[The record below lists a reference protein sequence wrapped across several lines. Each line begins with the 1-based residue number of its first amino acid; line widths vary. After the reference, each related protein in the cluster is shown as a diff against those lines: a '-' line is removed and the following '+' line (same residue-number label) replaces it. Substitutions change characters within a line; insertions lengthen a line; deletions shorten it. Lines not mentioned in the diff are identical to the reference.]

1 MDARQVWQTALERI
15 QSRVSGGAYTTWF
28 RGAVGVE
35 LTHRVLVVAVSNTFA
50 AEHLSQR
57 FADVTRTVVSQVLGA
72 PAEVRFVPMAA
83 YASASAQGH
92 QPASEPASRSDRGR
106 APEARPSTREPAP
119 HPRAEVAQSAALAT
133 PPRSSPRGRAGRPSP
148 TGGSLRAQPPLP
160 GLTERPTPLLT
171 PPTSPATSAPVTR
184 ATPLVRATSA
194 PVSAPH
200 SGALRGSDRSWS
212 SDGARPNPRF
222 TFETF
227 MVGTSNR
234 FAFAAAQEIVSAPG
248 ERYNPLYIYGGVGL
262 GKTHLLHAIG
272 HRLMAQG
279 QRVVYV
285 TAERFTNEIVEA
297 IRRRTTAQFRE
308 RYRAVDAL
316 LMDDAQF
323 IAGRESTEEEF
334 FHTFNW
340 LHEDNKQIVLTS
352 DRPPRAMRHLH
363 DRLRSRFEWGLLAD
377 IQPPDYEGRLAILRA
392 KAQALGVAMPD
403 ESLIRLAHPACD
415 SIRELE
421 GELTRVIAYAQT
433 LGQSLDPETVTR
445 ALGPVREERRA
456 SRPIDAP
463 AVLAAVSER
472 FSVPVDALLG
482 KSRERQTA
490 WARQVAMYLMRE
502 ETGASLFQIGDKLG
516 GRDHTT
522 VMHGCATVAKRMEA
536 DPRARADVAATQAL
550 LRG

>member
-15 QSRVSGGAYTTWF
+15 QERVSRGAYTTWF

-35 LTHRVLVVAVSNTFA
+35 LSHRVLVVAVSNTFA

-57 FADVTRTVVSQVLGA
+57 FADTTRAVVSQVLGA
-72 PAEVRFVPMAA
+72 PTEVRFVPEATLRGMGAA
-83 YASASAQGH
+83 ATTSMEQSQSPT
-92 QPASEPASRSDRGR
+92 QEPGGAPRRR
-106 APEARPSTREPAP
+106 AGSPRTPRPRP
-119 HPRAEVAQSAALAT
+119 EVAQSAALAA
-133 PPRSSPRGRAGRPSP
+133 PPRPTPRRRSGAPASPSSAGQ
-148 TGGSLRAQPPLP
+148 LRAQPPLP
-160 GLTERPTPLLT
+160 GLTARPTPLLAANAPMSPLAQRT
-171 PPTSPATSAPVTR
+171 TQPPAGAPR
-184 ATPLVRATSA
+184 
-194 PVSAPH
+194 
-200 SGALRGSDRSWS
+200 SGPLRGGGNGWS

-227 MVGTSNR
+227 MVGASNR
-234 FAFAAAQEIVSAPG
+234 FAYAAAQEIVNAPG
-248 ERYNPLYIYGGVGL
+248 ERYNPLFIYGGVGL

-272 HRLMAQG
+272 HRLMEQG
-279 QRVVYV
+279 LRVVYV

-297 IRRRTTAQFRE
+297 IRRRTTQQFRD
-308 RYRAVDAL
+308 RYRLVDAL

-340 LHEDNKQIVLTS
+340 LHEANKQIVLTS

-377 IQPPDYEGRLAILRA
+377 IQPPDYEARLAILRA
-392 KAQALGVAMPD
+392 KAQALGVDMPE

-445 ALGPVREERRA
+445 ALGPVREEQRA
-456 SRPIDAP
+456 NRPVDAA
-463 AVLAAVSER
+463 AVLAVVSER
-472 FSVPVDALLG
+472 FSVSVDALLG

-522 VMHGCATVAKRMEA
+522 VMHGCAAVVKKMGV

>member
-1 MDARQVWQTALERI
+1 MDARQVWQAALERI
-15 QSRVSGGAYTTWF
+15 QERVSRGAYTTWF
-28 RGAVGVE
+28 RGSVGIE
-35 LTHRVLVVAVSNTFA
+35 LSQRVLVVAVSNTFT
-50 AEHLSQR
+50 AEHLAQR
-57 FADVTRTVVSQVLGA
+57 FADVARSVVSQALGV
-72 PAEVRFVPMAA
+72 PADVRFVPAG
-83 YASASAQGH
+83 AQ
-92 QPASEPASRSDRGR
+92 RGVFGET
-106 APEARPSTREPAP
+106 PLMREPAKP
-119 HPRAEVAQSAALAT
+119 AGAPRRASHSRVEAAQSAAMAT
-133 PPRSSPRGRAGRPSP
+133 PPRAASHGRSGRSARGADQ
-148 TGGSLRAQPPLP
+148 LRAQPTLP
-160 GLTERPTPLLT
+160 GL
-171 PPTSPATSAPVTR
+171 VTR
-184 ATPLVRATSA
+184 ATPPLAPASSA
-194 PVSAPH
+194 PADAPVVPVTPASAPR
-200 SGALRGSDRSWS
+200 SGPLRSAAWS

-227 MVGTSNR
+227 MVGTNNR
-234 FAFAAAQEIVSAPG
+234 FAFAAAQEIVNAPG
-248 ERYNPLYIYGGVGL
+248 ERYNPLFIYGGVGL

-272 HRLMAQG
+272 HRLMTQG
-279 QRVVYV
+279 LRVVYV

-297 IRRRTTAQFRE
+297 IRRRTTQQFRD

-316 LMDDAQF
+316 LMDDVQF

-340 LHEDNKQIVLTS
+340 LHEADKQIVLTS

-377 IQPPDYEGRLAILRA
+377 IQPPDFENRLDILRA
-392 KAQALGVAMPD
+392 KALALGVTVPD
-403 ESLIRLAHPACD
+403 ESLTRLAHPACD

-421 GELTRVIAYAQT
+421 GELTRVIAYAHT

-456 SRPIDAP
+456 SRPVDSA
-463 AVLAAVSER
+463 AVLAAVAER
-472 FSVPVDALLG
+472 FSVSVDALVS

-502 ETGASLFQIGDKLG
+502 ETSASLFQIGDKLG

-522 VMHGCATVAKRMEA
+522 VMHGCAAVAKKMEA

>member
-15 QSRVSGGAYTTWF
+15 QERVSRGAYTTWF

-35 LTHRVLVVAVSNTFA
+35 LSQRILIVAVSNTFA

-57 FADVTRTVVSQVLGA
+57 FADVTRAVVSQVLGA
-72 PAEVRFVPMAA
+72 PAEVRFIPAA
-83 YASASAQGH
+83 ALRGQGDGSAATH
-92 QPASEPASRSDRGR
+92 
-106 APEARPSTREPAP
+106 EAAP
-119 HPRAEVAQSAALAT
+119 HGAIRPRSPRPHAEIAQSAALAT
-133 PPRSSPRGRAGRPSP
+133 PPRSAIPRKRPGAASPAHSQ
-148 TGGSLRAQPPLP
+148 LRAQPPLP
-160 GLTERPTPLLT
+160 GLTERPTP
-171 PPTSPATSAPVTR
+171 PGGISVAPLAR
-184 ATPLVRATSA
+184 APR
-194 PVSAPH
+194 
-200 SGALRGSDRSWS
+200 SGPLRGPANAWS

-234 FAFAAAQEIVSAPG
+234 FAFAAAQEIVNAPG
-248 ERYNPLYIYGGVGL
+248 ERYNPLFIYGGVGL

-272 HRLMAQG
+272 QRLIAQG

-285 TAERFTNEIVEA
+285 SAERFTNEIVEA
-297 IRRRTTAQFRE
+297 IRRRTTQQFRD

-340 LHEDNKQIVLTS
+340 LHEANKQIVLTS
-352 DRPPRAMRHLH
+352 DRAPRAMRHLH

-377 IQPPDYEGRLAILRA
+377 IQPPDYAGRLAILRA

-403 ESLIRLAHPACD
+403 ESLIRLAHPPCD

-421 GELTRVIAYAQT
+421 GELTRVIAYAQM
-433 LGQSLDPETVTR
+433 LGQSLDPDTVTR

-456 SRPIDAP
+456 SRPVDAP
-463 AVLAAVSER
+463 AVLAAVAER
-472 FSVPVDALLG
+472 FAVSVDALLG

-502 ETGASLFQIGDKLG
+502 ETSASLFQIGDRLG

-522 VMHGCATVAKRMEA
+522 IMYGCAAVARRMEA
-536 DPRARADVAATQAL
+536 DPRARADVAATLAL

>member
-1 MDARQVWQTALERI
+1 MDARQVWQNALERI
-15 QSRVSGGAYTTWF
+15 QQRVSRGAYTTWF

-35 LTHRVLVVAVSNTFA
+35 LSQRVLVVAVSNTFA

-57 FADVTRTVVSQVLGA
+57 FADVARAAVSQALGA
-72 PAEVRFVPMAA
+72 PAEVRFIPAGALRAA
-83 YASASAQGH
+83 NDAP
-92 QPASEPASRSDRGR
+92 PAPRHPPTHEPVDEPAATSRR
-106 APEARPSTREPAP
+106 ATPTRPSLQR
-119 HPRAEVAQSAALAT
+119 RVEVAQSAAFAA
-133 PPRSSPRGRAGRPSP
+133 PARSAPQRGRAGRATSAPGQASQQP
-148 TGGSLRAQPPLP
+148 GAVRRQPPLP
-160 GLTERPTPLLT
+160 GLTERPTPLLA
-171 PPTSPATSAPVTR
+171 PSSSAPV
-184 ATPLVRATSA
+184 AAA
-194 PVSAPH
+194 PR
-200 SGALRGSDRSWS
+200 SGPLRGAANAWS

-234 FAFAAAQEIVSAPG
+234 FAYAASQEIVNAPG

-272 HRLMAQG
+272 QRLMAQG
-279 QRVVYV
+279 LRVVYV
-285 TAERFTNEIVEA
+285 SAERFTNEIVEA
-297 IRRRTTAQFRE
+297 IRRRTTQQFRD

-340 LHEDNKQIVLTS
+340 LHEANKQIVLTS

-377 IQPPDYEGRLAILRA
+377 IQPPDYEGRLAILRS
-392 KAQALGVAMPD
+392 KAQALSVAMPE
-403 ESLIRLAHPACD
+403 ESLARLAHPACE

-433 LGQSLDPETVTR
+433 LGQSLDPDTVTR
-445 ALGPVREERRA
+445 ALGPVREEHRA
-456 SRPIDAP
+456 SRPVDAT
-463 AVLAAVSER
+463 AVLAAVAER
-472 FSVPVDALLG
+472 FSVSLEALLS

-502 ETGASLFQIGDKLG
+502 ETSASLFQIGDRLG

-522 VMHGCATVAKRMEA
+522 IMHGCSTVAKRMEA
-536 DPRARADVAATQAL
+536 DARARADVAATRAL